1 MLDLFAGSG
10 AMGLEA
16 LSRGAGSAVFV
27 EDDREACR
35 TIDRNLDKLRLTGAR
50 VIQQDALRALAAEA
64 AAGHRYDLVLVDPPY
79 EMFSSLQ
86 NRLSSYLP
94 AVLSADGL
102 VVVETGARE
111 EPELPPLTMRTSRR
125 YGAARI
131 TLFARRP

>member
-1 MLDLFAGSG
+1 
-10 AMGLEA
+10 
-16 LSRGAGSAVFV
+16 
-27 EDDREACR
+27 
-35 TIDRNLDKLRLTGAR
+35 
-50 VIQQDALRALAAEA
+50 
-64 AAGHRYDLVLVDPPY
+64 
-79 EMFSSLQ
+79 MFSSLQ

-94 AVLSADGL
+94 AVLSDDGL